1 MILRSAR
8 RLGATRCKG
17 EWIAMY
23 NLDRASD
30 QQRAKFLERVRIH
43 FAKSLVRGI
52 TVGSHQPTQA
62 TRS

>member
-1 MILRSAR
+1 
-8 RLGATRCKG
+8 
-17 EWIAMY
+17 MY